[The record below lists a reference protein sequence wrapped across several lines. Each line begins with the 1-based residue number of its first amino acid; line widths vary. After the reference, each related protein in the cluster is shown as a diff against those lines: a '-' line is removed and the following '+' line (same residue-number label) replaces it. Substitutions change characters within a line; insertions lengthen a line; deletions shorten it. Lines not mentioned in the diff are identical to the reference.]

1 LLKPLQKGY
10 WILIL
15 IKLLSGTIFGK
26 ETLNSLKKTQK
37 IILNNKP
44 VAARRI
50 FSGSIWG
57 ILAKI
62 LDAVAKFITIPLL
75 VGFYGKADYGL
86 IALAFSLNA
95 YLRLM
100 DLGMNV
106 GSVRFFSMWEAKSD
120 WESIGKASRSSIIF
134 YGAIGLINALIFMFM
149 ANYGQFFFNLKTD
162 QIATYR
168 IMMYILSASTILNW
182 LANVIIQLLSAKD
195 ELGYVNRVN
204 VISSVLN
211 FTVALVAIRFEWS
224 LPLYFLFYTISTLIP
239 IPLNLLRLKVFPLS
253 LSALILPQWDGK
265 IFREIIGYS
274 SAIFL
279 MGIFQLTANELRPLL
294 LAKFASGIDVLTD
307 YRVIQT
313 IAMLIISFGTI
324 FLQVLLP
331 AAAKVYQEQNFP
343 KIERMVLQATRYI
356 SIFLSFIVFILILNS
371 ESILLLYMGKN
382 YLHLSLWLN
391 IWLVTVLLNMH
402 NTPVASLVLSSG
414 KTRFL
419 IYSSATACIISLPI
433 TIILAPSLN
442 VGAAVL
448 GYLAYMLIQI
458 GFFYIYYIPK
468 VLKLDSKKIFFGSFF
483 PSVLSALISYAV
495 AMGIG
500 WWIDFP
506 LGILRLL
513 SYSAIF
519 TTVFVLYHYLFILKA
534 SDLDFVRTKILK
546 SKNTDS
552 SL

>member
-1 LLKPLQKGY
+1 MQTT
-10 WILIL
+10 
-15 IKLLSGTIFGK
+15 LST
-26 ETLNSLKKTQK
+26 
-37 IILNNKP
+37 KP
-44 VAARRI
+44 VAVHRI
-50 FSGSIWG
+50 FSGSVWG

-62 LDAVAKFITIPLL
+62 IDAAAKFITIPLL

-120 WESIGKASRSSIIF
+120 WENLGKASRSSIIF
-134 YGAIGLINALIFMFM
+134 YGTIGLVNSLIFMCM
-149 ANYGQFFFNLKTD
+149 ANYGHFFFNLKED
-162 QIATYR
+162 QIPTYR

-182 LANVIIQLLSAKD
+182 LSNVIIQLLSAKD
-195 ELGYVNRVN
+195 ELGYVNRVT

-211 FTVALVAIRFEWS
+211 FLVAIIAIHFKWS

-239 IPLNLLRLKVFPLS
+239 IPLNILKLRVFPIPLGQ
-253 LSALILPQWDGK
+253 LLNPKWDWK
-265 IFREIIGYS
+265 IFKEIIGYS

-279 MGIFQLTANELRPLL
+279 MGLFQLTANELRPIL

-324 FLQVLLP
+324 FLQVLIP
-331 AAAKVYQEQNFP
+331 SAAKVYQEGNHL
-343 KIERMVLQATRYI
+343 KMEKMVFTATRYI
-356 SIFLSFIVFILILNS
+356 SVFLCFMVFLLVLNS
-371 ESILLLYMGKN
+371 ETILFLYMGKD
-382 YLHLSLWLN
+382 YLQLAVWLN
-391 IWLVTVLLNMH
+391 IWLLTVLLNMH

-419 IYSSATACIISLPI
+419 IYSSAAACILSLPI
-433 TIILAPSLN
+433 TVILAPSLN
-442 VGAAVL
+442 VGAAVI

-468 VLKLDSKKIFFGSFF
+468 VLKLDSRKIFMGAFS
-483 PSVLSALISYAV
+483 PSVLASILAFVTAYFL
-495 AMGIG
+495 GK
-500 WWIDFP
+500 WIDFS
-506 LGILRLL
+506 LGIWKMIVNSLV
-513 SYSAIF
+513 F
-519 TTVFVLYHYLFILKA
+519 TTVFALVHFRFIIKSDDIEFLRSKLLKKKM
-534 SDLDFVRTKILK
+534 SHEQE
-546 SKNTDS
+546 
-552 SL
+552 